1 MGLRLR
7 RISPGDYTTLD
18 GACEV
23 LSRRCQDRLGGDMS
37 AGYTYWLWRPKGS
50 QSPYGEEPHVSCT
63 LQQARC
69 DLEAFLIM
77 ENEGARDATIPW
89 D

>member
-18 GACEV
+18 GAFEV

-50 QSPYGEEPHVSCT
+50 QSPYGE
-63 LQQARC
+63 
-69 DLEAFLIM
+69 
-77 ENEGARDATIPW
+77 
-89 D
+89 